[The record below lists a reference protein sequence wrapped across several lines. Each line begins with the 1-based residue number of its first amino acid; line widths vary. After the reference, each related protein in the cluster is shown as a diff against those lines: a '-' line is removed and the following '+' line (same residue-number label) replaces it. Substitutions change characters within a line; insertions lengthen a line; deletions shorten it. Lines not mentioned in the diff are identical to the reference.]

1 MSRARVPAP
10 RAGVRALRLLAAL
23 VIAAGGS
30 ILGPASRP
38 GPVEAAM
45 PALILVTATTYEVL
59 PDEGRVAVTVRISA
73 TNRLRDT
80 VTRRFYY
87 EEGALAVLPGTS
99 NFRLTAESGSPT
111 VTVTSRKD
119 SGTYLR
125 LRFGSR
131 LGARQSL
138 DLTLTFDLVDP
149 GGAPDR
155 PLRISP
161 SFVRFQVWAQAS
173 VETPGSSVEVRVPG
187 GYSVEIGGGP
197 LAGPTTDPDG
207 WHVYTSGEL
216 EAPLDFVAD
225 VTADRAGG
233 YVDGRRSSTVGEA
246 TAILVL
252 RAWPDDPAWRARVG
266 DLFVRALTIL
276 GDEIGAPWPFEGPL
290 TVEETLVRASGGFAG
305 TFDPAAALVQ
315 VGHTASTGVIL
326 HEAAHGWFNGGLVAD
341 RWIAEAFASYYA
353 ERAAAVLDLAIDAPE
368 LTDVPLEAS
377 LPLNAWPAAG
387 AASPAQDDYG
397 FAASLALAREIA
409 ALVGDEVLRE
419 TWMAAAAGQPA
430 YQPGPGAGGPAPETG
445 AAPPDWRA
453 LLDLLEDR
461 VDPAAGPALE
471 RLWRRWVIRP
481 DDAALLDARAD
492 ARAAYAAMAAAAAPW
507 TLPRSIRDAMRAW
520 QYDAALRLM
529 GDAGSVLDQRDLV
542 VASAAAAGLT
552 SPDLLRRAFEGDD
565 GLAVAA
571 AQAAAELTV
580 IGRIQEV
587 AAERIAYPGLVERL
601 GLIGV
606 DPDGSLDAAR
616 AAFEAGDL
624 DGAMAAAADAEAAW
638 QAVPNVARGRIVSAL
653 LLVLAVLLLAGLVRQ
668 RRRPRRVSARWGAR

>member
-1 MSRARVPAP
+1 MSRARIPAP
-10 RAGVRALRLLAAL
+10 RAGARALRLVVAAA
-23 VIAAGGS
+23 IAASGT
-30 ILGPASRP
+30 IAGPGSRP
-38 GPVEAAM
+38 APVDAAM

-59 PDEGRVAVTVRISA
+59 PDEGRVAVTVRITA
-73 TNRLRDT
+73 TNRLHDT

-87 EEGALAVLPGTS
+87 EEGALAVQSGTS
-99 NFRLTAESGSPT
+99 NFRLAAASGTPS
-111 VTVTSRKD
+111 VSVTSRKD
-119 SGTYLR
+119 SGTLLR

-131 LGARQSL
+131 LAARQSL

-149 GGAPDR
+149 SGAPDR
-155 PLRISP
+155 PLRVSP
-161 SFVRFQVWAQAS
+161 SFVRFQVWAHAS
-173 VETPGSSVEVRVPG
+173 AETPGSSVEVRVPG

-207 WHVYTSGEL
+207 WHVYTSGTL
-216 EAPLDFVAD
+216 ETPLLFVAN
-225 VTADRAGG
+225 VTADRAGA
-233 YVDGRRSSTVGEA
+233 YVDGRRSSTVGDA

-252 RAWPDDPAWRARVG
+252 RAWSDDEGWRARVG
-266 DLFVRALTIL
+266 DLFGRALTVL
-276 GDEIGAPWPFEGPL
+276 GAEIGAPWPFAGQL

-353 ERAAAVLDLAIDAPE
+353 ERAAAELDLAIDSPE
-368 LTDVPLEAS
+368 LAGVPLEAA
-377 LPLNAWPAAG
+377 LPLNAWRAAG
-387 AASPAQDDYG
+387 AATATEDDYG

-409 ALVGDEVLRE
+409 ALVGDDVLRE
-419 TWMAAAAGQPA
+419 TWIAAAAGLPA
-430 YQPGPGAGGPAPETG
+430 YQPGPATGGPAPEAG

-461 VDPAAGPALE
+461 VDPATGVALE

-481 DDAALLDARAD
+481 DDAALLDVRAD
-492 ARAAYAAMAAAAAPW
+492 ARDAYAAAMHAAAPW
-507 TLPRSIRDAMRAW
+507 TLPRSIRDTMRTW
-520 QYDAALRLM
+520 QYDAALRLID
-529 GDAGSVLDQRDLV
+529 DAGAVLAQRDVV

-580 IGRIQEV
+580 IGRIQAV
-587 AAERIAYPGLVERL
+587 AAERIVDPGLVDRL

-606 DPDGSLDAAR
+606 DPDGSLGAAR
-616 AAFEAGDL
+616 AAFETGDL

-638 QAVPNVARGRIVSAL
+638 QAVPDVARGRIVSTVL
-653 LLVLAVLLLAGLVRQ
+653 LALAVLLLAGLVRQ
-668 RRRPRRVSARWGAR
+668 RRRPRRVSARWGTR